1 MGEVNKVVARFLD
14 GSTLK
19 GTTED
24 FSPNRPSF
32 HLHGVNE
39 SSSREVKC
47 AQLKAVFFVKDLAGD
62 PTRKDAAGFPPT
74 SPVGQGR
81 RISVQFKD
89 GEILCGHTMAYS
101 AERTGF
107 FLAPADDKGNNIRV
121 YVLKHATTKIAV
133 GAPAD
138 VLAQMAQARAA

>member
-32 HLHGVNE
+32 HIHGVGE
-39 SSSREVKC
+39 STSREVKC
-47 AQLKAVFFVKDLAGD
+47 AQLKAVFFVKDFGGD
-62 PTRKDAAGFPPT
+62 ATRKDAAGFPPT
-74 SPVGQGR
+74 SAVGQGR
-81 RISVQFKD
+81 RIAVQFKD

-107 FLAPADDKGNNIRV
+107 FLAPADELGNNIRV
-121 YVLKHATTKIAV
+121 YVLKHAATKIAV

-138 VLAQMAQARAA
+138 ELAHRAQARAA

>member
-24 FSPNRPSF
+24 FSALRPSF
-32 HLHGVNE
+32 HLHGVGE
-39 SSSREVKC
+39 TSSREIQC
-47 AQLKAVFFVKDLAGD
+47 AKLKAVFFVKDLAGD
-62 PTRKDAAGFPPT
+62 PTRKDIPGFPPT
-74 SPVGQGR
+74 SSVGQGK
-81 RISVQFKD
+81 RISVQFRD
-89 GEILCGHTMAYS
+89 GEILCGTTMAYS

-107 FLAPADDKGNNIRV
+107 FMAPADDQGNNIRV
-121 YVLKHATTKIAV
+121 YVLKHAATKIAV

-138 VLAQMAQARAA
+138 ALAQMAQARAA